1 MDNQKINTLNT
12 LLLTFG
18 IILTTTNFALLAKNV
33 YSRYFN
39 ETRISSEAKI
49 LDPNINVGIGAFTLS
64 LLATAGSVATTVMQ
78 AKGNNSSVVKGLNIA
93 CFCLSGI
100 SFAVNLGKN
109 IPSM

>member
-1 MDNQKINTLNT
+1 MANPKINSLP
-12 LLLTFG
+12 LTFC
-18 IILTTTNFALLAKNV
+18 ITFTAINFALLLKNV

-39 ETRISSEAKI
+39 ETRIPSEAKI

-78 AKGNNSSVVKGLNIA
+78 AKGNSSNIIKGLNIA
-93 CFCLSGI
+93 CASLAGI
-100 SFAVNLGKN
+100 SFALNLGKN